1 MRQLVLLVCSYQ
13 AILMRE
19 NNHLVPPPPNNL
31 SSFSH
36 IAWLPLCHHLSSSAS
51 SFSSHTDKLGEA
63 RKRNEWWLVCI

>member
-19 NNHLVPPPPNNL
+19 NNHLVPPPPTNL

-51 SFSSHTDKLGEA
+51 DKLGEA
-63 RKRNEWWLVCI
+63 RKRNE